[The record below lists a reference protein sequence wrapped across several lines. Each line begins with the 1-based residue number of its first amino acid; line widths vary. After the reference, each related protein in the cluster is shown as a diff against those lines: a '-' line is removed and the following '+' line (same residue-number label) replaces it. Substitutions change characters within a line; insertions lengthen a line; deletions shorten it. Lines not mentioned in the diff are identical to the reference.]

1 MIPAPAAAGRNIKTA
16 AADRP
21 EKEADR
27 KIGLPGRPGTGGK
40 GIHMKKKMIIIGAT
54 GSAYKRT
61 IPALRDSEICE
72 VTAIQGRN
80 EEKLKKTCG
89 EYGIGRYYLDAGEML
104 EKEEYDLIYI
114 ANPPFLHKEMIE
126 KCAKMDAPIICEKPL
141 ARNHAEGMEIG
152 ELLAAGGRPFM
163 VAHHLRHQQ
172 AFSDIKKIIASGE
185 IGTVASGW
193 GQWGFAINPEAPSSA
208 WKLNK
213 ELGGG
218 GTFSDN
224 GIHVVDFILGLFGE
238 PERAIGVSR
247 LDGFKESFGNETMLL
262 LYGDKDIAVHS
273 SHTLPSQG
281 NHLLLYGTKG
291 CIEIFGGMSEKCI
304 RRMDVTTGDGKRTI
318 EYPEENLYKNEVED
332 FIRHYL
338 EGETD
343 ACRGTTLPEAIA
355 ALRLIDEIRGA

>member
-1 MIPAPAAAGRNIKTA
+1 M
-16 AADRP
+16 
-21 EKEADR
+21 
-27 KIGLPGRPGTGGK
+27 
-40 GIHMKKKMIIIGAT
+40 
-54 GSAYKRT
+54 
-61 IPALRDSEICE
+61 
-72 VTAIQGRN
+72 
-80 EEKLKKTCG
+80 
-89 EYGIGRYYLDAGEML
+89 
-104 EKEEYDLIYI
+104 
-114 ANPPFLHKEMIE
+114 
-126 KCAKMDAPIICEKPL
+126 
-141 ARNHAEGMEIG
+141 
-152 ELLAAGGRPFM
+152 
-163 VAHHLRHQQ
+163 
-172 AFSDIKKIIASGE
+172 
-185 IGTVASGW
+185 
-193 GQWGFAINPEAPSSA
+193 
-208 WKLNK
+208 
-213 ELGGG
+213 
-218 GTFSDN
+218 
-224 GIHVVDFILGLFGE
+224 GLFGE

-338 EGETD
+338 EGKTD

>member
-27 KIGLPGRPGTGGK
+27 KIGLPGRPGNGGK

-218 GTFSDN
+218 GS
-224 GIHVVDFILGLFGE
+224 L
-238 PERAIGVSR
+238 
-247 LDGFKESFGNETMLL
+247 GNETMLL

-338 EGETD
+338 EGKTD